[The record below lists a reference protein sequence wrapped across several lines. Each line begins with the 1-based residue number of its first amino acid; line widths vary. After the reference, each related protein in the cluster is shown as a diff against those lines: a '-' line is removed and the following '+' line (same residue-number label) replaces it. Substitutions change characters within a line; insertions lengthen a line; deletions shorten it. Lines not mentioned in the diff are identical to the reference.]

1 MNVISSNGTFVGRG
15 GASNASSN
23 NALLHA
29 GCWGTLTGISGV
41 SAIAHLLAG
50 NGLNT
55 IWYLALAILA
65 GSSTYTNLKRSNPL
79 EGVTSKTITVSAV
92 PA

>member
-1 MNVISSNGTFVGRG
+1 MIITSNKMHTPIG

-79 EGVTSKTITVSAV
+79 EGVTSKVINVSAV
-92 PA
+92 SA

>member
-1 MNVISSNGTFVGRG
+1 MIITTNQTHIAIG
-15 GASNASSN
+15 GASNSSAN

-50 NGLNT
+50 NGINT

-79 EGVTSKTITVSAV
+79 ESVTSKTINVSAV